1 MYKIMIIEDDVTI
14 AKVIGEHLKKW
25 GYETASIKN
34 FEKVTEEVFAF
45 EPHLILLDIMLPF
58 LTVSTGVPRS
68 GASRAFRSY
77 SCLLRP
83 II

>member
-58 LTVSTGVPRS
+58 FNGFYWCAEIRRQSSVP
-68 GASRAFRSY
+68 
-77 SCLLRP
+77 
-83 II
+83 IV